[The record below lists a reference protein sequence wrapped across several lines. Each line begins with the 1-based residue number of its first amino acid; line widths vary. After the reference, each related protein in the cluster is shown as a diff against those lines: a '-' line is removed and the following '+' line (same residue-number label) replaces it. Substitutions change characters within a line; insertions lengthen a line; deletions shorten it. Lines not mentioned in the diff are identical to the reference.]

1 MQIEVNEYNTVINGL
16 KQQLELGK
24 RHFNELKERKDGIL
38 SALARE
44 SASHEVTKTAL
55 ADSQNNAKV
64 RGEAVNYYSRELD
77 QVLLAL
83 DPIPVIR
90 SDPQSVMGQ
99 AACSEIEALRMTIAE
114 LQKQLRARKRK

>member
-16 KQQLELGK
+16 KQQLELGR
-24 RHFNELKERKDGIL
+24 RHFNELKERKDGIM

-44 SASHEVTKTAL
+44 AADHEATKSAL
-55 ADSQNNAKV
+55 ADAQNNAKV
-64 RGEAVNYYSRELD
+64 LGEAVHYYSREMD

-83 DPIPVIR
+83 DPDSVTR

-99 AACSEIEALRMTIAE
+99 AACSEIEAMRMTIAE